1 MNNMVKKMTENIQAY
16 ILMTTE
22 IGSTSDVLNHLK
34 EIDEATRVAVTTGQF
49 DILVLLEVPNLETLY
64 NITIEK
70 IHKIKGIK
78 ETTTMVVE
86 KMVAI

>member
-1 MNNMVKKMTENIQAY
+1 MTENIQAY

-22 IGSTSDVLNHLK
+22 IGSTSEVLMNLR
-34 EIDEATRVAVTTGQF
+34 EIEEATRIAVTTGQF
-49 DILVLLEVPNLETLY
+49 DIVLLLEVSNLEQLYEITL
-64 NITIEK
+64 ER

-86 KMVAI
+86 KMISI